1 MNINDFV
8 EMNNTTTITNSRH
21 RETKPLIKINKCGV
35 DKKGKERRNVRFSF
49 GSEIFTTIEAYKGK
63 FASIKFLNDSVLVLF
78 VDEEK
83 MNDYP
88 MLSFY
93 TVQMNKCSCYVEFT
107 LRDEVEKMI
116 RTKWHNKT
124 ITYTIVAEEGKSYLI
139 RFSKTGE

>member
-8 EMNNTTTITNSRH
+8 DMKNTTTITNSRH
-21 RETKPLIKINKCGV
+21 RETKPVITINKNGV

-49 GSEIFTTIEAYKGK
+49 GSDVVTIIEAYKGK
-63 FASIKFLNDSVLVLF
+63 FASIKFLDDSALVLF

-93 TVQMNKCSCYVEFT
+93 TVQSNKSSCYVEFM
-107 LRDEVEKMI
+107 LRDELEKYI
-116 RTKWHNKT
+116 RTKWHNK
-124 ITYTIVAEEGKSYLI
+124 ILTYSIDAENGETYLI

>member
-63 FASIKFLNDSVLVLF
+63 FASIKFLDDSILVLF
-78 VDEEK
+78 VEEEK

-93 TVQMNKCSCYVEFT
+93 TVQCRKNGCYVEFT
-107 LRDEVEKMI
+107 LRDEIEKLI
-116 RTKWHNKT
+116 RTKWQNKALTHT
-124 ITYTIVAEEGKSYLI
+124 IADKEGENYLI
-139 RFSKTGE
+139 QFSKTSA